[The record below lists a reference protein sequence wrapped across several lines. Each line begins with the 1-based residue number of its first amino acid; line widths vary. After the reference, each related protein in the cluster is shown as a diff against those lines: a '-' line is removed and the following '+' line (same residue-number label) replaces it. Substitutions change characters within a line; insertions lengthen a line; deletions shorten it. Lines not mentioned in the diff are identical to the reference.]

1 VGASRE
7 CAQGRYLNALTDL
20 TVRNA
25 KPAAKIMALRFPRPG
40 EWRPAE
46 WSEIDLDKAVRPIP
60 ATRTMMRLGF
70 KRE

>member
-1 VGASRE
+1 
-7 CAQGRYLNALTDL
+7 
-20 TVRNA
+20 
-25 KPAAKIMALRFPRPG
+25 MALRFPRPG